1 MKQLMRFGRRVPLPS
16 TAQILHDLRIAQRED
31 DLNAHPKIVAAAPT
45 KHAGRRLPHGV
56 ASSATTDGHQ

>member
-31 DLNAHPKIVAAAPT
+31 DLKAHPKIVAAAPT
-45 KHAGRRLPHGV
+45 KRAGRGLPHGGGV
-56 ASSATTDGHQ
+56 VSDD